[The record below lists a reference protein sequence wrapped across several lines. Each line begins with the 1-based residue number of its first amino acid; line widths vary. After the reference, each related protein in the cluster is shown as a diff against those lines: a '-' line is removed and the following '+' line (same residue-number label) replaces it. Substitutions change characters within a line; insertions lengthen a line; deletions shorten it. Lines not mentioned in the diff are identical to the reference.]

1 MNTKRYLKIIDQI
14 ERVRTK
20 NNLNWMNILRIAF
33 RKDPQAAKRCFRK
46 INSQDKKISRL
57 VARLCR

>member
-1 MNTKRYLKIIDQI
+1 MNTKQYLKIIDQI
-14 ERVRTK
+14 EKVRTK

-46 INSQDKKISRL
+46 N
-57 VARLCR
+57 